1 MDATKTCPFCA
12 EQIPVSAVR
21 CPFCRTNLPAEI
33 ATPRPLPKIPEPSQP
48 PAGVPPPPTAGKGE
62 LGSGAPLPAHALLQP
77 KARTAG
83 IKILSLTISSRLGL
97 AIIIAVP
104 ILVVAVWLI
113 VSRNGAPVVRDKG
126 HVGPMSASQA
136 GASTVPAIDPE
147 VAAEEN
153 RHGSELYDERKFD
166 EAVRAFDE
174 AIRLDPKMTG
184 AMANRAFA
192 LLRLGRFDAAV
203 ASAKQAL
210 EVSSVPKTRA
220 VAYLALGFIA
230 VVKGQP
236 HAAETNYRQALSER
250 PDYPTASDA
259 LQTLA
264 ACQHPSAALL
274 TAAQYVL
281 SGRILTAA
289 QMADLSKGDLL
300 VLAAAPKARHGIPLD
315 DPSLIT
321 FYYGPG
327 SLFVPKPKERTTT
340 EAGNLTAED
349 QGNELSL
356 KQEIRTHRR

>member
-1 MDATKTCPFCA
+1 
-12 EQIPVSAVR
+12 
-21 CPFCRTNLPAEI
+21 
-33 ATPRPLPKIPEPSQP
+33 
-48 PAGVPPPPTAGKGE
+48 
-62 LGSGAPLPAHALLQP
+62 
-77 KARTAG
+77 
-83 IKILSLTISSRLGL
+83 
-97 AIIIAVP
+97 
-104 ILVVAVWLI
+104 
-113 VSRNGAPVVRDKG
+113 
-126 HVGPMSASQA
+126 
-136 GASTVPAIDPE
+136 

-153 RHGSELYDERKFD
+153 RHGSKLYDERRFD

-220 VAYLALGFIA
+220 IAYLALGFIA

-264 ACQHPSAALL
+264 ACQRPSAALL
-274 TAAQYVL
+274 NVAQYVL
-281 SGRILTAA
+281 SGRLLTTA
-289 QMADLSKGDLL
+289 QVSDLSKGDLL
-300 VLAAAPKARHGIPLD
+300 VLAAAPKARHGFSLD
-315 DPSLIT
+315 DPSLTT

-327 SLFVPKPKERTTT
+327 SLFVPKLKERAAA

-349 QGNELSL
+349 QANELSL